1 MGECSERIAASGAG
15 SENNTRGS
23 CKTHHVGISP
33 QEDCGGTKGTV
44 GQGEGCE
51 EDCLVRKGNH
61 NVILAI
67 SAYRDLT
74 QFLLNPQPC
83 RVA

>member
-1 MGECSERIAASGAG
+1 MGECSKGIATSSGG
-15 SENNTRGS
+15 SENNRRGS

-51 EDCLVRKGNH
+51 EDCLVRKRNH
-61 NVILAI
+61 NANRNICFVLCSSPVRNVWMGIL
-67 SAYRDLT
+67 
-74 QFLLNPQPC
+74 
-83 RVA
+83 

>member
-1 MGECSERIAASGAG
+1 MGECSEGIAASSGG
-15 SENNTRGS
+15 SEDNWRGS

-51 EDCLVRKGNH
+51 EDCVAGSGTTMRIETFCFVLCSSPVRNAWMG
-61 NVILAI
+61 IL
-67 SAYRDLT
+67 
-74 QFLLNPQPC
+74 
-83 RVA
+83 